1 MYQGLAMSSVD
12 LESLSVP
19 FSIAGDLSLDALT
32 IDIDSGAGGTE
43 FSVGGTLTITSYI
56 DIGNPDLSAATTV
69 SVGAI
74 ELNNSAD
81 LSLTGSSSA
90 LATLEIAS
98 AAGLGTPGELTGQ
111 VTIAGDAVLE
121 FDGGGSITTID
132 DGASLW
138 LIGPNA
144 FLADTQQSVTSNSA
158 LTGLATNAGY
168 LYLQDT
174 SITTTGDL
182 DNTGWIYV
190 DAYVTSVD
198 ATLGGSTLTIGGALT
213 NSNFVEIGSDY
224 SYEYFQNAA
233 TLVKAASLD
242 NTGNL
247 YLYGNET
254 ASQTGLTTLD
264 VASVAGFGTAGELTG
279 QVYLSGDALLE
290 FDGGGSITTIDEGA
304 SLSLNGP
311 NAFLA
316 DTQPSVTSNT
326 ALSGLATNAGTLS
339 LEDTSLT
346 TTGDLDNTG
355 TGVFYVDNS
364 GYVTGLFGGSAVTIG
379 GTLANGGTVDI
390 GSDNQNAS
398 TTVTAANLD
407 NTGNLYLY
415 GNDAAPPTVLTTLDV
430 ASAAGFGT
438 AGELTGNVSISGDA
452 LLEFDAGGS
461 ITTIE
466 AGASLSLYGP
476 NAFLADTQPSVTS
489 DSALTGLATN
499 AGTLSLQDTSL
510 TTTGDLDN
518 TATGVFYV
526 DDSEY
531 VNGVVGGSAV
541 TIGGTLTNSGTVD
554 IGGGD
559 GFYPSSNATT
569 VSIGGLYNT
578 GTIDVNGYSSDATA
592 TLSIGGGASSQDDGG
607 AIYVNADADLDILA
621 GAQLTISDTV
631 SDGVVQSAGI
641 INGAGTLENE
651 GTLILQGDSSVT
663 GSAPSVS
670 VLNVVNDGT
679 IEASGGMTLLGT
691 SDAISGSGTIVID
704 AGSTLEIAS
713 AISGN
718 TIEFTGSGETLQI
731 DDLGSIPNQDFNAP
745 IEGFVAGDIIKVEG
759 PGTINGTS
767 YDSETKLLNLTDNG
781 QTVAT
786 IDLIG
791 NYAGDNFTAVVD
803 PNDSNALD
811 VAFCFMV
818 GTMIKT
824 PQGEVPVETLKRGDM
839 VTTIDGRAMP
849 VSWIGRQTVSTVFAD
864 PLRISPIRIKA
875 SALADNVPSRDLSLS
890 PDHAILIGEILIQA
904 GALVNGTSIV
914 RETNVPKTFTYWHVE
929 LEDHSLILAQNTAAE
944 TFVDNLDRLAFD
956 N

>member
-390 GSDNQNAS
+390 G
-398 TTVTAANLD
+398 
-407 NTGNLYLY
+407 
-415 GNDAAPPTVLTTLDV
+415 
-430 ASAAGFGT
+430 
-438 AGELTGNVSISGDA
+438 
-452 LLEFDAGGS
+452 
-461 ITTIE
+461 
-466 AGASLSLYGP
+466 
-476 NAFLADTQPSVTS
+476 
-489 DSALTGLATN
+489 
-499 AGTLSLQDTSL
+499 
-510 TTTGDLDN
+510 
-518 TATGVFYV
+518 
-526 DDSEY
+526 
-531 VNGVVGGSAV
+531 
-541 TIGGTLTNSGTVD
+541 
-554 IGGGD
+554 GGD

-607 AIYVNADADLDILA
+607 AIYVNADADLNILA

-944 TFVDNLDRLAFD
+944 TFVDNVDRLAFD
-956 N
+956 NWEEYQALYPDGKAITEMPYPRAKAHRQVPKMLREQLAARGHTLYEQQIEMVA